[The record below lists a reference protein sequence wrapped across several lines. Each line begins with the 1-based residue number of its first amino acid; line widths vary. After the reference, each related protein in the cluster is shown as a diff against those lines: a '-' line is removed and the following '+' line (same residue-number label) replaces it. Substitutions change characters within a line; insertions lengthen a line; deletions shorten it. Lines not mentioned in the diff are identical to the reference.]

1 VSLLVFDVSPLSSKA
16 LGINAL
22 HCMGIIHRD
31 IKSQNILIDMQQNV
45 RITDFGLSYLD
56 KEPKRLDT
64 SWGYS
69 SDVKGTTPFMAPE
82 IIFNMDEP
90 HSVNY
95 GVPVDWW
102 ALGCVFYELISL
114 PNQEVC
120 IASYL
125 VAILLISSRQVLF
138 DSKDAILD
146 YVAWHSENDFGPG
159 LFPSFQDLDPIAA
172 DLLAG
177 VSSLY
182 YVKSPSLTFTLIV
195 A

>member
-1 VSLLVFDVSPLSSKA
+1 MALERSFQTKKHICFAMDLMACDLWYYMNNESDYCSENARRWSAQVA

-22 HCMGIIHRD
+22 HCMGIIHHD

-102 ALGCVFYELISL
+102 ALGCVLYELLS
-114 PNQEVC
+114 
-120 IASYL
+120 
-125 VAILLISSRQVLF
+125 
-138 DSKDAILD
+138 
-146 YVAWHSENDFGPG
+146 
-159 LFPSFQDLDPIAA
+159 
-172 DLLAG
+172 
-177 VSSLY
+177 
-182 YVKSPSLTFTLIV
+182 
-195 A
+195 